1 MILSYISKF
10 TYDIIIGIF
19 DIFLM
24 FLLVTWSAKLFKN
37 FIKETFN
44 LKK

>member
-1 MILSYISKF
+1 MILDYISKF

-24 FLLVTWSAKLFKN
+24 FLLVVWSAKIFKK
-37 FIKETFN
+37 FIKEVFN
-44 LKK
+44 LK